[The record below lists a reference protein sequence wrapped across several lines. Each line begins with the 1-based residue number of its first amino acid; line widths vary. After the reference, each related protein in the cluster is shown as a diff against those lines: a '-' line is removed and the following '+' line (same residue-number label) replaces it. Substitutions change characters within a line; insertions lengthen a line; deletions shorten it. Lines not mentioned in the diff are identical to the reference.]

1 MIKEIPKS
9 DVVVRPFKVYK
20 EWTLDQNEITPIFG
34 KKIDDSLFDADTDEK
49 SNGYYKRLVYSTIKT
64 QFYRNPTTASVL
76 FEVGLR
82 QDYTSNY
89 ERDLDAFVDITDSS
103 GNPLTTDDGTPLGL
117 DADTIAVLTIPQSIY
132 GEGIKIGSVSLRD
145 RLRNITYTDDG
156 NSNLISSFDGEV
168 DGNIFYDRGL
178 IVIRGAFEGSS
189 LQSFVLTFNSTMTI
203 YENEIFLNVLEN
215 EFNFSQNPTAVYEV
229 DGKKLNVV
237 TNRRDKK
244 LSTNQFTTSSI
255 YQSGVKYVKNKD
267 YPIVSSLDSTKRG
280 SFDDYLVSSSVD
292 PTGSFLAPY
301 ITTIGLYDD
310 DLNMVAVAK
319 LPRPIKSL
327 PDYPLNFIV
336 RFDT

>member
-20 EWTLDQNEITPIFG
+20 EWTLDQTDITPIFG
-34 KKIDDSLFDADTDEK
+34 QRIEDSLFDADTDEK

-64 QFYRNPTTASVL
+64 QFYRNPATSSVL

-82 QDYTSNY
+82 RNY
-89 ERDLDAFVDITDSS
+89 SSTDERNIDDLINVSDAL
-103 GNPLTTDDGTPLGL
+103 GNPLTTEDGIEIGVES
-117 DADTIAVLTIPQSIY
+117 DTIAVLTIPQSIY
-132 GEGIKIGSVSLRD
+132 GEGIKIGSVVLRD

-178 IVIRGAFEGSS
+178 IVVRGVKDGAAFN
-189 LQSFVLTFNSTMTI
+189 SFVLTFNSTMTI

-215 EFNFSQNPTAVYEV
+215 EFNVSQNPTAVYEV
-229 DGKKLNVV
+229 DGKKLNIV
-237 TNRRDKK
+237 TNRRDRR
-244 LSTNQFTTSSI
+244 LSSNEFTTSSV
-255 YQSGVKYVKNKD
+255 YQPGVRYIRNKD
-267 YPIVSSLDSTKRG
+267 YPYVSEIDNTKIG
-280 SFDDYLVSSSVD
+280 SFDDYLNSGSLD
-292 PTGSFLAPY
+292 PTGSYLAPY

-310 DLNMVAVAK
+310 ELNMVAVAK